1 MPAGAVGI
9 RLRPMD
15 WTTPVSTLIGALV
28 GVGSTLL
35 SESVRARRDRGN
47 QSHQL
52 RRQLYARYL
61 EALTSTDSDLQ
72 LLAVRE
78 RAPVAETDLRAAWRG
93 HSPLALHYEI
103 GLVAPPPV
111 TGAADT
117 AYRALRTARNA
128 LGAAG
133 ATAGDSGTPDGRP
146 GPAGPRDVR
155 GGYIDALAVLRAAMR
170 ADVGDGRG

>member
-1 MPAGAVGI
+1 MALHGLDYA
-9 RLRPMD
+9 RQHADRRPGGGRID
-15 WTTPVSTLIGALV
+15 AAEREL
-28 GVGSTLL
+28 
-35 SESVRARRDRGN
+35 RARRDRGN
-47 QSHQL
+47 QSYQL

-78 RAPVAETDLRAAWRG
+78 GVPVAEADLRAAWRG
-93 HSPLALHYEI
+93 HSLLALHYEV

-117 AYRALRTARNA
+117 AYRALRAARNA

-133 ATAGDSGTPDGRP
+133 SAAGGSGTPDGHP
-146 GPAGPRDVR
+146 GPAGPHDVR
-155 GGYIDALAVLRAAMR
+155 GGYVDALAALRAAMR

>member
-78 RAPVAETDLRAAWRG
+78 RAPVAEADLRAAWRG
-93 HSPLALHYEI
+93 HSLLALHYEI

-117 AYRALRTARNA
+117 AYRALRAARNA
-128 LGAAG
+128 LVAAG
-133 ATAGDSGTPDGRP
+133 ATAGDSGTPDGHPR
-146 GPAGPRDVR
+146 PAGPRDVR
-155 GGYIDALAVLRAAMR
+155 GGYIDALAALRAAMR